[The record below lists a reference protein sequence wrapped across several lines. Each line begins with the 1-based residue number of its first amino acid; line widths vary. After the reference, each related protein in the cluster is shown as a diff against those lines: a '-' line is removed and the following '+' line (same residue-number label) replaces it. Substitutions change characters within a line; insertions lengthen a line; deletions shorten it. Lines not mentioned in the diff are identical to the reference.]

1 MSVWTSTTR
10 LRTKDVN
17 LHRRLRTSR
26 LLEMLQEASIEHTEE
41 LGWGRDKT
49 LDRGFLWMVVM
60 QRLEIARMPEYDEV
74 VRVSSWPGEAMH
86 VLFPRHYALKD
97 ASGEV
102 LVRGSAFW
110 TIVDTNTRQMARPED
125 HGVVIGGVVPGDE
138 TELPRLIRSE
148 DCRRADS
155 LTVPF
160 SYCDLNGHMNNT
172 RYLDVAEDRLAGAAE
187 GWELAG
193 LSIEY
198 ARELRFGDTLE
209 VRWREDA
216 KSAYVEGRHDD
227 ARCFC
232 VRIDYR

>member
-1 MSVWTSTTR
+1 
-10 LRTKDVN
+10 
-17 LHRRLRTSR
+17 
-26 LLEMLQEASIEHTEE
+26 
-41 LGWGRDKT
+41 
-49 LDRGFLWMVVM
+49 
-60 QRLEIARMPEYDEV
+60 
-74 VRVSSWPGEAMH
+74 MH

-125 HGVVIGGVVPGDE
+125 HGVVIGGVVTGDE
-138 TELPRLIRSE
+138 IELPRLIRSE

-198 ARELRFGDTLE
+198 ARELRFGDALE
-209 VRWREDA
+209 VRLREDA